1 MRSPK
6 TNPKQKTYFFT
17 ARKADEESKAIHP
30 QILKR
35 YNSRKKKKSSD
46 TAWPR
51 CVPHK

>member
-35 YNSRKKKKSSD
+35 YNSWGKKAQTRPGPGVFHTSK
-46 TAWPR
+46 
-51 CVPHK
+51 